1 MANILVDF
9 SHVCPRCYL
18 PETTSHVI
26 RDCVWAKDV
35 WIALPG
41 QRPINFFLLPLAS
54 WLKEYLI
61 QQHPEIHNYNP
72 PSATRSQMVHKTLHL
87 SSEFLLLIHPRVS
100 NIPKC
105 ILNIS
110 WKPPVD
116 PFVTLNTDDS
126 TLGNKKFT
134 WEMDHWILFTYR
146 LNNE

>member
-1 MANILVDF
+1 M
-9 SHVCPRCYL
+9 HVL
-18 PETTSHVI
+18 
-26 RDCVWAKDV
+26 RDCIWAKDV

-61 QQHPEIHNYNP
+61 QYHLEIHNYNP
-72 PSATRSQMVHKTLHL
+72 PSATRNQIVHKTLHL

-100 NIPKC
+100 NIHKC

-116 PFVTLNTDDS
+116 PFVTLNIDDS

-134 WEMDHWILFTYR
+134 WEMDQWILFTYR